1 MAAVRVIAAL
11 VVAAALSGCAGQNV
25 WAPDEAVQAARYAHS
40 GQPEIAL
47 VTSINDRTGE
57 GAHSA
62 IIINASER
70 VIFDPAGNWDG
81 LGSPERNDVRFGFNP
96 LRESHYLQYQSF
108 QQFHAVVQR
117 LPVSP
122 QIAEQALMLAK
133 ANGAV
138 APAFCTSATSGLL
151 RQLPGFESMPSTMY
165 PRTLMEAFAGVP
177 GVRTSVEFGSADPTD
192 PQRVPAMSPVIV
204 AAMQARPGG

>member
-1 MAAVRVIAAL
+1 VRTLLAL
-11 VVAAALSGCAGQNV
+11 VVAATLSGCAAQSV

-40 GQPEIAL
+40 GPPEIAL

-62 IIINASER
+62 IIINGSQR

-81 LGSPERNDVRFGFNP
+81 LGAPERNDVRFGFTP
-96 LRESHYLQYQSF
+96 QREAHYLQYQSY

-117 LPVSP
+117 ITVPPEL
-122 QIAEQALMLAK
+122 AEQALQLAK

-138 APAFCTSATSGLL
+138 PPAFCTSATSGLL
-151 RQLPGFESMPSTMY
+151 RQLPGFEALPSTMY
-165 PRTLMEAFAGVP
+165 PRRLMEAFAGVP
-177 GVRTSVEFGSADPTD
+177 GVRTSVEFGSPDPTD
-192 PQRVPAMSPVIV
+192 PQREPRMSPVIV
-204 AAMQARPGG
+204 AAMQAQQGG